1 MFSYRS
7 LLKQAWNII
16 WKHKYLWFFGLFASL
31 TAIGGSVE
39 YQLIAQKFSQNLVNS
54 SYDSLNGIILLGEIL
69 EDLYLG
75 IIQVFQYDFWSIL
88 NAITF
93 SLISLTLLFVFIW
106 LAITSQAALV
116 YKVKRILSPKKKTND
131 LGIRQ
136 GLTVG
141 HQHFW
146 TVLGLNILIKI
157 LISLAFFIISLPLL
171 FMLLNDTS
179 VLVVAYT
186 ILFVVFVPVAVSLSL
201 LVKYAI
207 AYHVLNGKPLVASLE
222 AGWKLFKNNWLVSL
236 EMAIILFIINFLV
249 SLGILL
255 LLSIFV
261 FPLFWMS
268 LILQMTG
275 VIMVTLLVSL
285 VVVVI
290 LGSGLTAFQISA
302 WTSLFLRLED
312 SGATA
317 KLERIFKKRI

>member
-39 YQLIAQKFSQNLVNS
+39 YQLIAQKFNQNLING
-54 SYDSLNGIILLGEIL
+54 SYDSLNGILLLGEL
-69 EDLYLG
+69 CQGLYQGL
-75 IIQVFQYDFWSIL
+75 IQLLQYNFWSIL
-88 NAITF
+88 NALTF
-93 SLISLTLLFVFIW
+93 LLLSLTLLFVFVW

-116 YKVKRILSPKKKTND
+116 YKVKKILGAKKKLTD

-146 TVLGLNILIKI
+146 AVLGLNILIKV

-171 FMLLNDTS
+171 FMFFNDTA
-179 VLVVAYT
+179 VLVVVYT
-186 ILFVVFVPVAVSLSL
+186 ILFVIFVPVAVSLSL

-207 AYHVLNGKPLVASLE
+207 AYNVLEGRPLMASLE

-249 SLGILL
+249 GFGILL

-261 FPLFWMS
+261 FPLFWMG
-268 LILQMTG
+268 LAIQATG
-275 VIMVTLLVSL
+275 LVIITLLVAL
-285 VVVVI
+285 IIMI
-290 LGSGLTAFQISA
+290 LIGSGLTAFQIST
-302 WTSLFLRLED
+302 WTGLFLQLKEN
-312 SGATA
+312 GGTA
-317 KLERIFKKRI
+317 KLERVFKRKS